1 MEFFLYTLIVLFVLF
16 VFTIYMNFDKIKKIL
31 FKKEEKTIKINK
43 KDKVLTKRQRLG
55 SPRQN
60 K

>member
-1 MEFFLYTLIVLFVLF
+1 MEFFLYTLIVLF

-31 FKKEEKTIKINK
+31 FKKQEKTIEINK

-55 SPRQN
+55 SPR
-60 K
+60 KGK